1 MQAALPYKSKPKV
14 SGPQKRPTLEQRRA
28 VGLEPAERRAASLV
42 HQLNALRNEKAVKR
56 REKQARQRQVRA
68 ATMLSAA
75 TLLDVCQQQ
84 IHPALALMQKDSMLR
99 LTEALDR
106 CHKQAAAGAD
116 GLDSSAAAAETDSC
130 AVSTD
135 SI

>member
-1 MQAALPYKSKPKV
+1 MTCAQTHFQNSNLKAIYWPIDGPIDGNYPLGSCWNRDIALYGSFAIGVLSVHHHVQAALPYKSKPKV

-68 ATMLSAA
+68 ATMPLPQ
-75 TLLDVCQQQ
+75 LC
-84 IHPALALMQKDSMLR
+84 
-99 LTEALDR
+99 
-106 CHKQAAAGAD
+106 
-116 GLDSSAAAAETDSC
+116 
-130 AVSTD
+130 
-135 SI
+135 